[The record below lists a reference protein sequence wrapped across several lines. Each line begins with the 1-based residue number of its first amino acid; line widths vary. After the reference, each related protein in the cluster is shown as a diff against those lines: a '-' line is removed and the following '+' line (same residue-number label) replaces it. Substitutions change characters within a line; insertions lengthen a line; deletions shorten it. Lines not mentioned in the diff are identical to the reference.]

1 MFRRRLIPLLTIVV
15 FGYVQVAQAAPSS
28 TVDYH
33 GWKID
38 VSRISEPRNTVV
50 AAITH
55 QLDLV
60 ENVAMAQDIRMF
72 MRSVPIAADAR
83 GEGAVARYD
92 RVRGIDVRSAA
103 LDPKQPILLRELLHA
118 YYDAHMGRQDQ
129 DIQRYFEQARSS
141 GKWPA
146 DADIVRDIGEF
157 FASTAAVYVYGD
169 MNRPPYTQ
177 GRLQASQPE
186 YWVWLGTVFDG
197 FHGCE

>member
-1 MFRRRLIPLLTIVV
+1 MLARRLVPLIALVLLACSV
-15 FGYVQVAQAAPSS
+15 AAQASPADSFE
-28 TVDYH
+28 YH

-38 VSRISEPRNTVV
+38 VSHLAEPRNTAV

-60 ENVAMAQDIRMF
+60 ENVAMAQDIRTF
-72 MRSVPIAADAR
+72 MRSIPIAADTR
-83 GEGAVARYD
+83 RDGDVARYD
-92 RVRGIDVRSAA
+92 RVRGIDVRSGA
-103 LDPKQPILLRELLHA
+103 LDPKQPIVLRELMHA
-118 YYDAHMGRQDQ
+118 YYDAHVSGRSQDLP
-129 DIQRYFEQARSS
+129 RYFEQAKSS

-169 MNRPPYTQ
+169 MKRPPFTQ
-177 GRLQASQPE
+177 GALQASQPE
-186 YWVWLGTVFDG
+186 YWAWLGTVFDG